1 LIESRAGGFWSP
13 DFEGRLIRH
22 VGSRIAGLESIE
34 AAFTLLLV
42 RAR

>member
-1 LIESRAGGFWSP
+1 LVAR
-13 DFEGRLIRH
+13 FEGRLIRH
-22 VGSRIAGLESIE
+22 VGCRIAGLEGIE